1 MAVDID
7 RGVER
12 VFTGSAAVT
21 TGACPWAS
29 IGTRIRVGERAKRLL
44 SASVTKKQ
52 HMHADALMECCNLS
66 LPA

>member
-1 MAVDID
+1 MGAGMVDDMD

-12 VFTGSAAVT
+12 VFTGNVAVT

-44 SASVTKKQ
+44 SASVTKTQ
-52 HMHADALMECCNLS
+52 HIQMHWRSIVTL
-66 LPA
+66 